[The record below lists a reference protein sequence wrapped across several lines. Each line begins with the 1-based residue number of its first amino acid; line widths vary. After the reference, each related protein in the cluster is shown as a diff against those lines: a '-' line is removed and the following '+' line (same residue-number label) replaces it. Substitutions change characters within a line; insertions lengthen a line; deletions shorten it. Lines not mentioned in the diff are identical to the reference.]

1 MTKEAKVAKV
11 DAKIDELVKAVKEAK
26 GNVMVIGLIG
36 TDKKD
41 ENCVMSSVSGSTMKL
56 IEAVAHLLNH
66 NETPMSSIIKK
77 GFVFANLYKVMDA
90 AIADVTEIETL
101 ESNK

>member
-1 MTKEAKVAKV
+1 MTKEAKV
-11 DAKIDELVKAVKEAK
+11 DAKIDELVEAVKEAK

-41 ENCVMSSVSGSTMKL
+41 ENRVMSSVSGSTMKL
-56 IEAVAHLLNH
+56 IEAVAHLLINH

-77 GFVFANLYKVMDA
+77 GFAFANLYKVMDA
-90 AIADVTEIETL
+90 GSADVTEIE
-101 ESNK
+101 K